1 MTLASKILPIL
12 AVAGT
17 MMVAPGAMMLDRDCC
32 DVLLPATA
40 ARYLQGRAR
49 RLRWRTVHV
58 RCRTMPAYWLT
69 RARNGRYGYIANVIM
84 RIASPLAAL
93 LVTAHRLSVPATTNP
108 FLGVPG
114 RRLADR
120 GFGPGAAVCPPRAP
134 ISRMAAEAAG
144 RSIPGPDD
152 HRALVER
159 CEAADEWSSLLPSPF
174 VMASRRSFAPRLRGR
189 GPHRSLA
196 ENHHRFTATVHFRA
210 GDTCAGVN
218 IKLRAITRRLLPI

>member
-159 CEAADEWSSLLPSPF
+159 CEAADEWSSSSHLHSLW
-174 VMASRRSFAPRLRGR
+174 LRGAHSPPGSGAVAR
-189 GPHRSLA
+189 IGRLPKITIVSLLLYTFA
-196 ENHHRFTATVHFRA
+196 Q
-210 GDTCAGVN
+210 
-218 IKLRAITRRLLPI
+218 AIRVQE